1 MMRKC
6 TRQSNST
13 ALQIRS
19 RVRPNISRLMVKATR
34 HTPLHASGQR
44 HLSAP
49 LNPPGLQFTNITY
62 KTKTRVS
69 YIRLL
74 CIYDFTVGVRPN
86 FRCPSGLKTKHNS
99 KCRKSFK
106 LKHCVLLGL
115 NALYCSRQLLF
126 NQTPIMLIRCQ
137 SSFPITELILQ

>member
-1 MMRKC
+1 MIRKC

-34 HTPLHASGQR
+34 HAPLHASGQR

-49 LNPPGLQFTNITY
+49 LNPPRLQFTNITY
-62 KTKTRVS
+62 KTKEEKS
-69 YIRLL
+69 IN
-74 CIYDFTVGVRPN
+74 DVGVRPN
-86 FRCPSGLKTKHNS
+86 FDSLNTKHNC
-99 KCRKSFK
+99 KCRKSFE
-106 LKHCVLLGL
+106 LKHHVLLGL

-126 NQTPIMLIRCQ
+126 NQTLIMLIRCQ
-137 SSFPITELILQ
+137 SSFTIAVLLLQQKMC